1 MKNLNVKFLIVL
13 IVLLTAA
20 TGCGDNAE
28 IENYKANMNQ
38 FFENVRI
45 FDSSINAIDP
55 SDENAPAA
63 LLSLLDSMNTSFEQ
77 MAALEVPGGFP
88 GVDELADEASRYM
101 SEAVSCYHQAYEG
114 ESFDATAAEMAYY
127 NYECANVRLQ
137 YIISILHGN
146 IPEEIFTYDE
156 EETEDGE
163 DASNEM
169 PSPVIRTTRRPAT
182 ERIPVRKGNCRRNN
196 TAYFIR
202 FYTNK
207 VCRPTSH
214 SIPLPLWYY
223 SQNSPHI

>member
-1 MKNLNVKFLIVL
+1 
-13 IVLLTAA
+13 
-20 TGCGDNAE
+20 
-28 IENYKANMNQ
+28 MNQ

-55 SDENAPAA
+55 NDENAPAA

-77 MAALEVPGGFP
+77 MAALEVPSGFP

-156 EETEDGE
+156 DETEGGE
-163 DASNEM
+163 DASNENAGDTDNEAEGGGDDSGM
-169 PSPVIRTTRRPAT
+169 
-182 ERIPVRKGNCRRNN
+182 EGE
-196 TAYFIR
+196 
-202 FYTNK
+202 
-207 VCRPTSH
+207 
-214 SIPLPLWYY
+214 LPEE
-223 SQNSPHI
+223 

>member
-1 MKNLNVKFLIVL
+1 MIPCCQDRIVIKLSASGGYQPICCGNTKESGGFILKNLNVKFLIVL

-156 EETEDGE
+156 EGTEDGE
-163 DASNEM
+163 DASNENAVAGDTDNEAAGDGEDSGAEGEM
-169 PSPVIRTTRRPAT
+169 P
-182 ERIPVRKGNCRRNN
+182 EE
-196 TAYFIR
+196 
-202 FYTNK
+202 
-207 VCRPTSH
+207 
-214 SIPLPLWYY
+214 
-223 SQNSPHI
+223 

>member
-13 IVLLTAA
+13 IVLLTAE

-163 DASNEM
+163 DASNENAVAGDTDNEAAGGGDD
-169 PSPVIRTTRRPAT
+169 SGA
-182 ERIPVRKGNCRRNN
+182 EGE
-196 TAYFIR
+196 
-202 FYTNK
+202 
-207 VCRPTSH
+207 
-214 SIPLPLWYY
+214 LPEE
-223 SQNSPHI
+223 